1 MMPGISGVDGREYL
15 RFLLGFGYK
24 IAVIEADGTLR
35 DCGTD
40 AETVMDAYTGSG
52 VDHIDI
58 IFD

>member
-24 IAVIEADGTLR
+24 IAVIQADGNLR
-35 DCGTD
+35 ECGTD
-40 AETVMDAYTGSG
+40 AERVMDAYLSSG

-58 IFD
+58 LLD